1 MREMHNSRS
10 SQKEGRQMYERLM
23 AVLGEYAAVDLKKID
38 RESSLRMDLG
48 LNSLDLVN
56 LAVSVENEFDVEISD
71 RDLAIMKTVGDMLV
85 HIQAGS

>member
-56 LAVSVENEFDVEISD
+56 LAVSVENEFGVEISD